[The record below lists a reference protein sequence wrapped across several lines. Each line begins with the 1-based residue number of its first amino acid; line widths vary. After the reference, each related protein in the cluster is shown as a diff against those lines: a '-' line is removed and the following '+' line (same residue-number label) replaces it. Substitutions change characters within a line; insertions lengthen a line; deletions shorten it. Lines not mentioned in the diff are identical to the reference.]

1 MNSHLNKNHDPQV
14 YATQREITKLQPWQT
29 WERRSASGG
38 GGRERA
44 IDMCEKKVIE
54 VNDAYV
60 ASDHEEHGWHAWL
73 AKRE

>member
-1 MNSHLNKNHDPQV
+1 M
-14 YATQREITKLQPWQT
+14 QPWQT